1 MLQLC
6 FDNVDTHVEVHDMTE
21 EYQNIDTHECAIAFV
36 PNRVTNNVL
45 SMDSPQ
51 GSLKDLDNANL
62 LCSREEYDLHRDN
75 LLALVE
81 RIITADIKCLQF
93 LKNDIVKHII
103 HAHSRE
109 MAKKCHMVCQMYNEQ
124 FVRSNKVYGRFPL
137 TWPEWSNR

>member
-75 LLALVE
+75 GF
-81 RIITADIKCLQF
+81 KY
-93 LKNDIVKHII
+93 LKNDEFHHHLLII
-103 HAHSRE
+103 GFYH
-109 MAKKCHMVCQMYNEQ
+109 
-124 FVRSNKVYGRFPL
+124 
-137 TWPEWSNR
+137 